1 MLFKGC
7 PAKDIIIE
15 IQGYS
20 GVAGTRS
27 QIACDSLSDHA
38 VSTIWK
44 WLVVRNDV
52 SVGPGRKYNELSL
65 QQLLQSSNAVAHGSD
80 SHDERATVI
89 CRHTRIESASE
100 NPAPIES
107 SAMNVFVSEDTMWE
121 LITGH
126 TVNYKRVPGLEWH
139 LLLGIASTKSQGILQ
154 GDLGRLVGQD
164 KRSVPK
170 RTDSLLKKGYIVKR
184 TTLVRGTKT
193 SKLWLK
199 SFAPPLT
206 QEGDNQKLECEEQ
219 MDITPQALTA
229 NLDQVPW
236 HTRWTGES
244 MDFHA
249 LATTIM
255 AVTKEWHVIRLQDLK
270 AKLGVLGLRWQMKIV
285 SKICRFLNSC
295 GAIQYVA
302 AKLDNKVYKDC
313 IKFNRSLS
321 TKDWSAFLA
330 TGKRSAKPARPDPEW
345 QADLSQVNG
354 SRLRE
359 CHPWT
364 VDEPLPHKIIECA
377 QYFGVIGVTNPE
389 IYVLT
394 LGPTFNRYVS
404 SLTSCMANSNVQPP
418 ELAHLQL
425 ISEHI
430 RVGKVASYKFCTPHA
445 SQMGMLAEM
454 QESLKVS
461 RTRIYGFSTAL
472 CNLGLSGTD
481 ATLSEIC
488 GLVKSRITGHHEART
503 RGRRRKLPQSTS
515 KLSEFELVSSRPQI
529 IKRAD
534 DFLITLRVSTEAL
547 RNVMSFREP
556 TQHNLSSAVQQLSEQ
571 VPRVQTSRL
580 NHPVDTSDNSYHEM
594 RSGSVRR
601 GRRGRGRGRGRPL
614 QSNTNMDVSLCRPWT
629 CEKCGGSWKNDLGLK
644 YHLEK
649 SKTPCNPRYYFL
661 DQGMGRKS
669 KCPTYCSRQTED
681 NVSTDCADRP
691 LETRRPTLT
700 PNSQKMVVASPE
712 CNAPCHIA
720 EDHLSDG
727 ILSTEQHPM
736 AGKVDSDTTVSSL
749 AIGTVKSRSKF
760 VTVFDESAKYLPSRV
775 DQGLLF
781 PRDTERQGQGLNS
794 RTRSRPVIGGNG
806 AQLPSGSVG
815 HSLVISSTSLSTAS
829 LCIQEALERQG
840 NTQPMDFTTNQVDTR
855 DQLLETNYKTESVTI
870 PKRNSDPNKVKT
882 TTSHSE
888 LRLLIQRLL
897 SEQHGVILGGQPLWD
912 SILTLWGREAIGKA
926 TPVEAQCQSALNSLL
941 KDGIIVE
948 HWHAFRESS
957 GSFTKSQLLTS
968 PGVDVFSPQSL
979 RLLEKL
985 KRPVPSRGEIIM
997 RDSDKKADLSEVK
1010 VGGRGRRALAK
1021 EVATLRAPVYVAQV
1035 AAKKD
1040 QESETRDRV
1049 KRQRQGGASDEVED
1063 VTSAVPAKRRQIY
1076 QAHSIGSQPD
1086 FLRSQDTSLQ
1096 NLRGTPQALKLQF
1109 LEPNNFLRQYTPDI
1123 EFLQDLSS
1131 DQAQI
1136 TGPEDAEQETTL
1148 DEGIAAKLPER
1159 IGDGVGKVIQHG
1171 PVTVLRGSNGS
1182 WPSLDSQ
1189 YFEHTDGSFAIE
1201 GWMPDT
1207 QWFGWESFSQDLEKE
1222 IGSVESTSGSAECSD
1237 LERHRRFM
1245 DKVRACFEME
1255 MGPPASPVNA
1265 RRPAGPHNIFVR
1277 LNSGIVNT
1285 ETGPFENGQLDWA
1298 SGGITTP
1305 AMESTLSSSDDE
1317 LDWATYSSSGSAH
1330 LHAYSADPAET
1341 ASHVK
1346 AKRVALVTRALTS
1359 LPDLQGKATVNDD
1372 AERDEYPFDSPDE
1385 LIAAF
1390 TAIRTLLGGAEKS
1403 IDWGLLMLVF
1413 PNASLQHLRKFWDL
1427 CRKQQGPLISTLT
1440 RSFQARYLT
1449 AVDRGDVPMI
1459 NFDNPRDYDWAGLIR
1474 WTVDLPRQEGF
1485 EIPQLRTL
1493 FNGRFSLTDSK
1504 TITDDWRERFF
1515 HVQASIFARFEAV
1528 TSSPAALSIADRRG
1542 DEPLQIS
1549 RVDEVH
1555 IARSWVKSLC
1565 VTRDGKYSVENIKD
1579 KFFTLLPG
1587 NKRTVSILF
1596 KEAVDQL
1603 TKQRIICKSK
1613 KPPLGGRPYRLNEG
1627 YLAMLAKLAHTSKY
1641 DDAARFKMKLDVA
1654 FRKRRRMTIP
1664 YSFGDGAM
1672 MALTN
1677 LSAAGRINLVP
1688 TNLPNIPY
1696 GFEPGNYESRKYP
1709 KSYYHFSLDAVPT
1722 DLYLFNEQI
1731 DVVRTARA
1739 NPPPRAGRCGE
1750 LPQWVDIFG
1759 EPNVSRWSEILGAF
1773 CFAMSTRGS
1782 MDVRSVCSALH
1793 PILDEF
1799 EARLIVS
1806 WGRQTGVL
1814 AECPD
1819 GVGSLVSEW
1828 WWLIVPWLRNR
1839 HAKQDEIV
1847 QI

>member
-1 MLFKGC
+1 MLFQGC

-44 WLVVRNDV
+44 WLVVRSDV

-65 QQLLQSSNAVAHGSD
+65 QNLLQSSNAVAHGPD
-80 SHDERATVI
+80 SHDERAAVV
-89 CRHTRIESASE
+89 CHHTRIKSSSE

-107 SAMNVFVSEDTMWE
+107 SATNVFVSEDTMWE

-199 SFAPPLT
+199 FFAPPLT

-219 MDITPQALTA
+219 MNITPQALTA

-313 IKFNRSLS
+313 IKFNRSLG
-321 TKDWSAFLA
+321 TKDWSTFLA

-364 VDEPLPHKIIECA
+364 VDEPLPQKIIECA

-430 RVGKVASYKFCTPHA
+430 RVGKVASYKFCTPHV

-454 QESLKVS
+454 QESLKES

-488 GLVKSRITGHHEART
+488 GLVKSRSTGHYEART
-503 RGRRRKLPQSTS
+503 RGRRKKLPQSTS
-515 KLSEFELVSSRPQI
+515 KLSEFELASPSSQI
-529 IKRAD
+529 IKRAN

-547 RNVMSFREP
+547 RNVMSFRGP
-556 TQHNLSSAVQQLSEQ
+556 IQNNLSPAVQQLSEQ
-571 VPRVQTSRL
+571 VPRAQRSRL
-580 NHPVDTSDNSYHEM
+580 NYPVDSSDNSHHEI
-594 RSGSVRR
+594 GSVRR
-601 GRRGRGRGRGRPL
+601 GSRGRGRGRGRPV

-649 SKTPCNPRYYFL
+649 SRTPCNPRYYFP
-661 DQGMGRKS
+661 DQEMGRKS
-669 KCPTYCSRQTED
+669 KCPAYCSRQTED
-681 NVSTDCADRP
+681 HVSIDFADRP
-691 LETRRPTLT
+691 VETRRPTLT
-700 PNSQKMVVASPE
+700 SNSEQMVVASPE
-712 CNAPCHIA
+712 SDAPCHIA
-720 EDHLSDG
+720 EDHPSDA
-727 ILSTEQHPM
+727 ILFTEQHSM

-749 AIGTVKSRSKF
+749 AIGIVKSRRRF
-760 VTVFDESAKYLPSRV
+760 VTVFDESAKYSPSRV
-775 DQGLLF
+775 GQGLLF
-781 PRDTERQGQGLNS
+781 PRDTGRQGQGLIS
-794 RTRSRPVIGGNG
+794 RTRSRPVIGGHG

-815 HSLVISSTSLSTAS
+815 HNLVLSSTSRHTAS
-829 LCIQEALERQG
+829 LWTQDALKRQG
-840 NTQPMDFTTNQVDTR
+840 NTQPIEFTTNQVDTR
-855 DQLLETNYKTESVTI
+855 DQLLKTNYKTESVTI
-870 PKRNSDPNKVKT
+870 PKRNSDPNKAKT
-882 TTSHSE
+882 TISHSE

-912 SILTLWGREAIGKA
+912 SILTLWRREAIGKA

-968 PGVDVFSPQSL
+968 PGVDVFSSQSL

-985 KRPVPSRGEIIM
+985 KRPLPSRAEIII
-997 RDSDKKADLSEVK
+997 RDSDKKAELLEVK

-1040 QESETRDRV
+1040 QESEIRDRV

-1063 VTSAVPAKRRQIY
+1063 ITSAVPAKRRQIY
-1076 QAHSIGSQPD
+1076 QANSIGGQPD
-1086 FLRSQDTSLQ
+1086 FLRSHDKSLQ
-1096 NLRGTPQALKLQF
+1096 NLRGTSQALKLRF
-1109 LEPNNFLRQYTPDI
+1109 LEPNNFLGQYTPDI

-1131 DQAQI
+1131 DQGQI
-1136 TGPEDAEQETTL
+1136 TRPENAEQEMTL
-1148 DEGIAAKLPER
+1148 DEGIAVKLPER
-1159 IGDGVGKVIQHG
+1159 IGDGVGKVVQHG
-1171 PVTVLRGSNGS
+1171 PVTVLCGSNGS

-1207 QWFGWESFSQDLEKE
+1207 QWFGWESFSRDLEKE
-1222 IGSVESTSGSAECSD
+1222 IGSVESTSVSVECSD
-1237 LERHRRFM
+1237 VERHRRFM
-1245 DKVRACFEME
+1245 DKVRACFNME
-1255 MGPPASPVNA
+1255 MGPPTSPVNA

-1298 SGGITTP
+1298 SGEITTP
-1305 AMESTLSSSDDE
+1305 AMESTLSSSDDQ

-1330 LHAYSADPAET
+1330 LHAHPADPAET

-1359 LPDLQGKATVNDD
+1359 LPDLQGGATINDD
-1372 AERDEYPFDSPDE
+1372 VEQDGYPFDSPDE

-1390 TAIRTLLGGAEKS
+1390 TATRTLLGGAEKS
-1403 IDWGLLMLVF
+1403 IDWGLLMLIF

-1427 CRKQQGPLISTLT
+1427 YRKQQGPLISTLT
-1440 RSFQARYLT
+1440 RSFQERYLT

-1485 EIPQLRTL
+1485 EIPRLRTL

-1504 TITDDWRERFF
+1504 TIADDWRERFF

-1528 TSSPAALSIADRRG
+1528 TSSPAALAITDRRG
-1542 DEPLQIS
+1542 DEPLQTS

-1773 CFAMSTRGS
+1773 CFTMSTRGS

-1799 EARLIVS
+1799 EARLIAS